1 MNFSTIIANTAS
13 DENASGGSFVF
24 TLVFMA
30 LIGAAMYFLM
40 IRPQRRRMRETTELQ
55 RSIGEGDE
63 VITNAG
69 IYGFVNAIDGDTVW
83 LEVADDV
90 EIRVSRG
97 AITRKINP
105 TQEPAGGETSSEASS
120 DADGESD

>member
-1 MNFSTIIANTAS
+1 MNHLAILAILANTTA
-13 DENASGGSFVF
+13 DEQSSGGSFVF

-40 IRPQRRRMRETTELQ
+40 IRPQRRRMRETSELQ
-55 RSIGEGDE
+55 RSVGEGDE

-83 LEVADDV
+83 LEIADDV
-90 EIRVSRG
+90 EIRISRG

-105 TQEPAGGETSSEASS
+105 SQEPAGGESTPEA
-120 DADGESD
+120 DTESD

>member
-1 MNFSTIIANTAS
+1 MNFSIIIANTSS
-13 DENASGGSFVF
+13 DEQASGGSFIF

-40 IRPQRRRMRETTELQ
+40 IRPQRRRMRETADLQ

-83 LEVADDV
+83 LEIADDV

-105 TQEPAGGETSSEASS
+105 AQEPAGGEAPTE
-120 DADGESD
+120 ADGDPA